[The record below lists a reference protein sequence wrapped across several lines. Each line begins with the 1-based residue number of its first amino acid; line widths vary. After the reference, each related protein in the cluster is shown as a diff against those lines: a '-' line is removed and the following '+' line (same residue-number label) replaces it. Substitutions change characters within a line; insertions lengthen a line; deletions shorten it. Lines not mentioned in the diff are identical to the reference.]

1 MLGLGRLTT
10 AIRRNH
16 ALEHA
21 TVAVLLAKH
30 GPMRIAGRASHNGF
44 LLYAD
49 VTPEEVTAC
58 AREALRRMQSGQA
71 SLAITPLCG
80 TNIAM
85 AGLLAATAATAVLS
99 FGSGPRGPTGS
110 AFSNAFVASMLA
122 VIAAQPLGLLVQ
134 QHITTSPDLE
144 PVEVLETRVL
154 RGNLKKVQTSG
165 ALN

>member
-1 MLGLGRLTT
+1 MLGLTRLAT

-49 VTPEEVTAC
+49 VTPEEVTDC

-71 SLAITPLCG
+71 SLAVTPLCG

-85 AGLLAATAATAVLS
+85 AGLLAASAATAVLS
-99 FGSGPRGPTGS
+99 SGRGGSRF
-110 AFSNAFVASMLA
+110 ANAFVASMFA
-122 VIAAQPLGLLVQ
+122 VIASQPLGLLMQEHV
-134 QHITTSPDLE
+134 TTSPDLA
-144 PVEVLETRVL
+144 PVEVLSTRIL

-165 ALN
+165 ALS

>member
-1 MLGLGRLTT
+1 MLGLSRLTT

-71 SLAITPLCG
+71 SLAVTPLCG

-99 FGSGPRGPTGS
+99 FGSGPRGK
-110 AFSNAFVASMLA
+110 FSNAFVASMLA

-144 PVEVLETRVL
+144 PVEVLGTRVL

-165 ALN
+165 ALT

>member
-1 MLGLGRLTT
+1 MLGLSRLTT

-44 LLYAD
+44 LLYTD

-58 AREALRRMQSGQA
+58 AHEALRRMQSGQA

-99 FGSGPRGPTGS
+99 FGRGPSGKF
-110 AFSNAFVASMLA
+110 ANAFVASMFA

-134 QHITTSPDLE
+134 EHITTSPDLD
-144 PVEVLETRVL
+144 PVEVLGTRVL